1 MIQFFM
7 PMIPPTVTAQEHK
20 IAVRNGKPI
29 VYDTPEIKS
38 AKSML
43 TAYLAEHKPEQ
54 PFECGVRLIVKWCFP
69 RGEHQSG
76 TYRTTRPDTDNLQK
90 ALKDCMTKCRFWKD
104 DAQVCS
110 EIIEKFWAEIP
121 GIWIRIEEVQT

>member
-1 MIQFFM
+1 MLIQFFM
-7 PMIPPTVTAQEHK
+7 PMVPPTVTAQEHK

-69 RGEHQSG
+69 RGEHQTG

-90 ALKDCMTKCRFWKD
+90 LLKDCMTKCGFWKD
-104 DAQVCS
+104 DALVCS

-121 GIWIRIEEVQT
+121 GIWIRIEEV